1 MIITVYN
8 NTTKEV
14 LACINTDTESRSFVK
29 KGVIYSVTE
38 NEPVFTNKDGKLYL
52 VNNVFIMKDR
62 K

>member
-8 NTTKEV
+8 NNTKEV
-14 LACINTDTESRSFVK
+14 LACINTDTKSRSIVK
-29 KGVIYSVTE
+29 KGVIYNVSE

-52 VNNVFIMKDR
+52 VNNVFIMKGR